1 MAVSTC
7 ISCASTQFEANT
19 TTVHGTKSQVI
30 FIQCAQCGG
39 VVGVMD
45 YSKIGA
51 ALSRIATVFRQKPP
65 NAVAPTKS

>member
-19 TTVHGTKSQVI
+19 TTVHGTKSKVI

-39 VVGVMD
+39 VVGVLD
-45 YSKIGA
+45 CSKFGA
-51 ALSRIATVFRQKPP
+51 VVSRIATLFRQKPP
-65 NAVAPTKS
+65 NAVAPTKT